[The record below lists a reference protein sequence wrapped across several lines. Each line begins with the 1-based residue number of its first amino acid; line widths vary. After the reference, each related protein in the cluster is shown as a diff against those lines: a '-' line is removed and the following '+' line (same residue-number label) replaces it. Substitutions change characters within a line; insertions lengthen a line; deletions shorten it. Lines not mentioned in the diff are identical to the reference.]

1 MLKSKDIED
10 ALKFMGYRKSGGGT
24 LIITGTKD
32 NIAKI
37 ANESVDIFAKKAK
50 IDDKCQRTAEAF
62 AMLQGYIRTRIHHKF
77 FGKFG
82 LGEIGFLT
90 RLSKTLGHVG
100 TKSAFA
106 KLLHG

>member
-1 MLKSKDIED
+1 MLKSK
-10 ALKFMGYRKSGGGT
+10 KYRKSGGRAF
-24 LIITGTKD
+24 IIIGTKD

-37 ANESVDIFAKKAK
+37 TYELLDIFAKKAK
-50 IDDKCQRTAEAF
+50 IDDKRQRTAETF
-62 AMLQGYIRTRIHHKF
+62 TMFQRYIRTRIHHKF

-90 RLSKTLGHVG
+90 SLSKTLGHVG